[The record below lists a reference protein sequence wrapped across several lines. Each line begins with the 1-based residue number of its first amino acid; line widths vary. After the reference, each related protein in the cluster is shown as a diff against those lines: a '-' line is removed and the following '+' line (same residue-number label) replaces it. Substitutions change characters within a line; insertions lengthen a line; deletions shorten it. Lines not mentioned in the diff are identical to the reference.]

1 MVVIITLTD
10 AEKKGETMRNY
21 TDIDQLLRN
30 SKRQNADLSID
41 SLAMLQS
48 DIVTLADRAK
58 AAKAALSQAVLLKTQ
73 IPIDQPGTFNE
84 GAVKVEVKK
93 NVSWDQTEM
102 RSAEGLLRDW
112 GEDPS
117 EYIDAKLSVA
127 EAKWKAWPEIIKK
140 LFIAA
145 RTVRPSSPVVT
156 IKQTEDAV

>member
-1 MVVIITLTD
+1 LTAFRA
-10 AEKKGETMRNY
+10 AEKIGETMRNY
-21 TDIDQLLRN
+21 TDIDQLLLN
-30 SKRQNADLSID
+30 SPLQNAALSID
-41 SLAMLQS
+41 SLAMLQG
-48 DIVTLADRAK
+48 DIVTMADRAK

-93 NVSWDQTEM
+93 NVSWDQGEM
-102 RSAEGLLRDW
+102 RNAQGVLRDEW

-117 EYIDAKLSVA
+117 EYIDAKLSVS
-127 EAKWKAWPEIIKK
+127 ESSWKAWPAKIQK

-156 IKQTEDAV
+156 IKQTEDAT

>member
-1 MVVIITLTD
+1 
-10 AEKKGETMRNY
+10 MRNY
-21 TDIDQLLRN
+21 PDIEQLLIN
-30 SKRQNADLSID
+30 STEENSALSID
-41 SLAMLQS
+41 ILASLQG

-58 AAKAALSQAVLLKTQ
+58 AAKAALNSAVLLKTQ
-73 IPIDQPGTFNE
+73 IPIDQPGTFNS

-102 RSAEGLLRDW
+102 KNAQGVLRDEW

-127 EAKWKAWPEIIKK
+127 ESKWKAWPEKIQK

-156 IKQTEDAV
+156 IKQTEDAA